1 MDYFDNA
8 CIGTNFFK
16 ILQGSSNF
24 FKTQHVL
31 YFLNAGGSRLSN
43 WTFPYVMKI
52 MRISLHICISLHFS
66 SFLCISLHF
75 SAFLWICLHLSE
87 FLWFLYISLHF
98 TCYLLT
104 ERTVVPWT
112 PFFLFPQGNRFWAPI
127 GRPAFP
133 TVLWLVP
140 LVHVTWEEV
149 DGTKLSGEVGWKIFT
164 PEKYSPL
171 KNIHPWKYSPLVPL
185 VHVTWVEV
193 DGTKLSG
200 EVGSGNHCPL
210 FQYLVK
216 RLTGWYFTHQQKI
229 SIFAWIGENAFRK
242 VLQDNNAISLDISNV
257 FDSRPRKYATRK
269 HFAANPQL

>member
-1 MDYFDNA
+1 
-8 CIGTNFFK
+8 
-16 ILQGSSNF
+16 
-24 FKTQHVL
+24 
-31 YFLNAGGSRLSN
+31 
-43 WTFPYVMKI
+43 

-140 LVHVTWEEV
+140 LVHVTW
-149 DGTKLSGEVGWKIFT
+149 
-164 PEKYSPL
+164 
-171 KNIHPWKYSPLVPL
+171 
-185 VHVTWVEV
+185 VEL

-216 RLTGWYFTHQQKI
+216 RLTGWYFTLQQKI

-257 FDSRPRKYATRK
+257 FDSRPRKCATKK
-269 HFAANPQL
+269 HFSTNPQLEMISRCPTNLMQIKKSIFRTKAMMMMMIVWHQFCMRAISIISRTVCWSWWILPRW

>member
-149 DGTKLSGEVGWKIFT
+149 DGTKLSGEVG
-164 PEKYSPL
+164 
-171 KNIHPWKYSPLVPL
+171 
-185 VHVTWVEV
+185 
-193 DGTKLSG
+193 
-200 EVGSGNHCPL
+200 SGNHCPL

-257 FDSRPRKYATRK
+257 FDSRPRKYATKK